1 MIKEL
6 FPPSGQD
13 TQKHSLP
20 KNKEMKN
27 PNLLLQSKKFKENTS
42 KTQL

>member
-1 MIKEL
+1 MIKES

-13 TQKHSLP
+13 TQKQSLP

-27 PNLLLQSKKFKENTS
+27 PNLPLQWKKFKENIS